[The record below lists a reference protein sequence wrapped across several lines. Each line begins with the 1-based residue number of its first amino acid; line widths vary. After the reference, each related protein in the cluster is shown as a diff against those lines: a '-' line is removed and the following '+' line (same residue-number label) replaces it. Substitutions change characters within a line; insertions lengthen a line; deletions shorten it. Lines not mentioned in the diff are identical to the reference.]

1 MSNLWLPKKHYSM
14 ISLNFLL
21 CLRFILLNIS
31 FIPLDHPRLLF
42 SLLALSMSFK
52 YLASFSFGLIPPFI
66 STSSSA
72 NFYLQW
78 IWVYC
83 SLRLNQWIFQKLKN
97 YLTSSFAPPFTFT
110 KVFFFFL
117 SHLISF
123 LPKVL
128 YTLIKLLQFFWG
140 LWINL
145 HLFSLLAFD
154 LLLLI
159 V

>member
-1 MSNLWLPKKHYSM
+1 MAARKHYLI

-21 CLRFILLNIS
+21 LLSFIPLSIS

-42 SLLALSMSFK
+42 FLLAVSLSFK
-52 YLASFSFGLIPPFI
+52 YLASFSFWLISFLPPLPP
-66 STSSSA
+66 TSSSA
-72 NFYLQW
+72 KFYLQW
-78 IWVYC
+78 IPIYC
-83 SLRLNQWIFQKLKN
+83 SLRLNQWILQKLMN
-97 YLTSSFAPPFTFT
+97 SLTSSFAPPFTFSQRCY
-110 KVFFFFL
+110 F
-117 SHLISF
+117 SSLISS
-123 LPKVL
+123 LLKVP
-128 YTLIKLLQFFWG
+128 YMLIKLLQFFWG

>member
-1 MSNLWLPKKHYSM
+1 MAARKHYLI

-21 CLRFILLNIS
+21 LLSFIPLSFS

-42 SLLALSMSFK
+42 SLLVVAISFK
-52 YLASFSFGLIPPFI
+52 VFGKLQIWLIPFI
-66 STSSSA
+66 FLLLKCYLLSSMGS
-72 NFYLQW
+72 
-78 IWVYC
+78 
-83 SLRLNQWIFQKLKN
+83 SLLFFEIKSVNIIKLRN
-97 YLTSSFAPPFTFT
+97 SLTSSFAPSFIFLQRI
-110 KVFFFFL
+110 FF
-117 SHLISF
+117 HLITF
-123 LPKVL
+123 LPKVP

-145 HLFSLLAFD
+145 HLFSLVPFD